1 MLRFLAAAAFV
12 VLTLIISI
20 PVLII
25 LWLFG
30 FICPHLRDLAARQVT
45 RFFFW
50 GILKISG
57 VEVTYIGTGKIPK
70 KQGVIYV
77 SNHRG
82 MFDIIAA
89 YNKFP
94 GITGYL
100 AKKEL
105 KKIPLFSLWMT
116 FVHCIFVDRKDHTRA
131 AISLQL
137 GAEEL
142 KDGISCYVF
151 PEGTRNKGDEL
162 SLLPFKGGAFKIAEY
177 SRCPIVPI
185 AITGTREI
193 LETQFPRIR
202 PGRVIVEFCDPIDT
216 TKVECGQFRA
226 VSDQCEQVIL
236 EALRRNHQTYSKE
249 GE

>member
-1 MLRFLAAAAFV
+1 MVRFILAAVFV
-12 VLTLIISI
+12 VLTLILSI
-20 PVLII
+20 PVLIL
-25 LWLFG
+25 LWAFG
-30 FICPHLRDLAARQVT
+30 FISPHLRDLAARQVT

-50 GILKISG
+50 GVMKITG
-57 VEVTYIGTGKIPK
+57 VRVTYIGTEKIPRD
-70 KQGVIYV
+70 QGIIYV

-82 MFDIIAA
+82 VFDIVAA

-105 KKIPLFSLWMT
+105 GRIPLFSLWMK
-116 FVHCIFVDRKDHTRA
+116 FVHCIFVDRQNHTRA

-142 KDGISCYVF
+142 KEGISCYVF

-185 AITGTREI
+185 AISGTREI
-193 LETQFPRIR
+193 FETQFPRIR
-202 PGRVIVEFCDPIDT
+202 PGHVIVEFCDPIDT
-216 TKVECGQFRA
+216 TEVKAGEFRA
-226 VSDQCEQVIL
+226 VSDQSEKAIL
-236 EALRRNHQTYSKE
+236 EALKRHHGMTEEAHS
-249 GE
+249 